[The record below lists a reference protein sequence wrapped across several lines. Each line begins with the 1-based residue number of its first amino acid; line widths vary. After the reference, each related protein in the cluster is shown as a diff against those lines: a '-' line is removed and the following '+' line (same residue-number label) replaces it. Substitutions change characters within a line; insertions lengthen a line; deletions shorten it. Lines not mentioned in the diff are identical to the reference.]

1 MIRFRLPV
9 RVNSIRAGCPRCLLL
24 TVLSGLALCG
34 QLWASPAVVQ
44 EAVPA
49 GASTAIA
56 QEALQLMDTGEYE
69 AAWKKL
75 DGNSDPYSLRLLLEL
90 SLRKGEREEADRYA
104 RYLLSQRGQG
114 KLRTAGEVSQAA
126 FAAWKLG
133 RPHEANAIY
142 LDASKLT
149 PLTASLYVDWGN
161 LYLEKY
167 NAAEAEA
174 IFQDAIQTPRNPDEW
189 ERWGPEVAY
198 LSLARALKA
207 QGKGG
212 SEQALEEATKLA
224 PGSLP
229 LLSYQSEELIHTSGW
244 ELAEEL
250 IGVGLK
256 ANPRYLP
263 LLELKAA
270 YYFFKEEPKKF
281 EKAQEKVLQINPSN
295 GDYFELLGDFC
306 IRRRRLEEG
315 IAFFRRVRAPES
327 RAMVCTGVAG
337 DQPAADG

>member
-1 MIRFRLPV
+1 MGAR
-9 RVNSIRAGCPRCLLL
+9 
-24 TVLSGLALCG
+24 GLA
-34 QLWASPAVVQ
+34 P
-44 EAVPA
+44 
-49 GASTAIA
+49 
-56 QEALQLMDTGEYE
+56 
-69 AAWKKL
+69 
-75 DGNSDPYSLRLLLEL
+75 
-90 SLRKGEREEADRYA
+90 
-104 RYLLSQRGQG
+104 
-114 KLRTAGEVSQAA
+114 
-126 FAAWKLG
+126 
-133 RPHEANAIY
+133 
-142 LDASKLT
+142 
-149 PLTASLYVDWGN
+149 
-161 LYLEKY
+161 
-167 NAAEAEA
+167 
-174 IFQDAIQTPRNPDEW
+174 
-189 ERWGPEVAY
+189 
-198 LSLARALKA
+198 SLARALKA

-315 IAFFRRVRAPES
+315 IDFSGSPCAGIPSNGLHWRRWGSTCCGWLKRRKARRFSNGLMKRTLLISGRSTP
-327 RAMVCTGVAG
+327 
-337 DQPAADG
+337 